1 MTLYICIDF
10 DGTIVDHAYPSIGSP
25 VPEAIKWMK
34 RWIELDAQLILFT
47 MRSNDGLRSA
57 IDYLEENDL
66 KFYGYNHNP
75 TQREW
80 TQSPKV
86 HGHIYVDDAAF
97 GCPLIRHP
105 GFLRMCVDWSV
116 VGPTIGALLENKKER
131 SKRSKGENEELVD
144 NGKMFSN
151 GS

>member
-47 MRSNDGLRSA
+47 MRGNKLLKDA
-57 IDYLEENDL
+57 IRYLDENDL

-80 TQSPKV
+80 TNSPKA

-97 GCPLIRHP
+97 GCPLKKYP
-105 GFLRMCVDWSV
+105 GLLRKSVDWSV
-116 VGPTIGALLENKKER
+116 VGPVIEAILLNKTAL
-131 SKRSKGENEELVD
+131 SKRRKGENEELVD
-144 NGKMFSN
+144 KDSV
-151 GS
+151 

>member
-10 DGTIVDHAYPSIGSP
+10 DGTIVDHAYPSIGIP
-25 VPEAIKWMK
+25 IPYAIRWMK

-47 MRSNDGLRSA
+47 MRSNQGLKEA
-57 IDYLEENDL
+57 IKYLDENDL

-80 TQSPKV
+80 TDSPKV

-97 GCPLIRHP
+97 GCPLIKHP
-105 GFLRMCVDWSV
+105 GFLRMSVDWGI
-116 VGPTIGALLENKKER
+116 VGPSIEALLESTKELR
-131 SKRSKGENEELVD
+131 KRSKGENEELVD
-144 NGKMFSN
+144 KG
-151 GS
+151 

>member
-10 DGTIVDHAYPSIGSP
+10 DGTIVDHAYPNIGAP
-25 VPEAIKWMK
+25 VPDAIKWMK

-47 MRSNDGLRSA
+47 MRSNEDLNEA
-57 IDYLEENDL
+57 IRYLNANDL

-80 TQSPKV
+80 TNSPKA
-86 HGHIYVDDAAF
+86 HGHIYIDDAAF
-97 GCPLIRHP
+97 GCPLIQHL
-105 GFLRMCVDWSV
+105 GFLRMSVDWSV
-116 VGPTIGALLENKKER
+116 VGPTIEALLENKKER

-144 NGKMFSN
+144 NDKMLNNGK
-151 GS
+151 

>member
-1 MTLYICIDF
+1 MTLYICVDF
-10 DGTIVDHAYPSIGSP
+10 DGTIVDHAYPSIGDP
-25 VPEAIKWMK
+25 VPDAIKWMK
-34 RWIELDAQLILFT
+34 RWIELDAQLILLT
-47 MRSNDGLRSA
+47 MRSDQKLDDA
-57 IDYLEENDL
+57 ILYLQENDL

-75 TQREW
+75 SQREW

-97 GCPLIRHP
+97 GCPLKKYH

-131 SKRSKGENEELVD
+131 GKRSKGENEEFVGRGSMPD
-144 NGKMFSN
+144 NGT
-151 GS
+151 